1 MEQEDTVINVD
12 TSADQFPSILNVPDD
27 DDDER
32 DEEETAVYQ
41 SLLRNAN
48 NGNGGSENNAMDVIP
63 EEFAPTTFNI
73 CPTFFTLVLYTIYFL
88 GVCGGSIYIL
98 IQGKE
103 PIDCTDQPLLL
114 WIQVQIIILVFGLL
128 VRVWTTLNE
137 YKGITL
143 DQRLTLCMR
152 FQSKMAIFLQKVGNM
167 FWCVWFLIG
176 TVWTFKSQNCLLTKA
191 SPPIYI
197 FCLTVVIINLFLIGL
212 CILCCICTCVCIGF
226 CYMINPESFRPD
238 DVRGA
243 PKKVI
248 EKLETK
254 KFSKGLEGLDD
265 EDAKCAIC
273 LSNYEEGDEL
283 RYLPCKPKKHHYHR
297 ECVDEWLL
305 LNKTC
310 PFCKRPIDEEDKEE
324 TKTETSSN
332 TPNPDTDNTLTA
344 D

>member
-1 MEQEDTVINVD
+1 VD
-12 TSADQFPSILNVPDD
+12 TSADQFSSILNVPDD
-27 DDDER
+27 DDER
-32 DEEETAVYQ
+32 DEEEDTEVYQ
-41 SLLRNAN
+41 SLLRNN
-48 NGNGGSENNAMDVIP
+48 NSVIGSENNNANIDDVIP

-73 CPTFFTLVLYTIYFL
+73 CPTFFTLVLYTIYFF

-98 IQGKE
+98 VLGKE
-103 PIDCTDQPLLL
+103 PDCTDQPLLL
-114 WIQVQIIILVFGLL
+114 WIQVQMIILVFGLL
-128 VRVWTTLNE
+128 VRIWTTLNE

-143 DQRLTLCMR
+143 DVQRLSLCMR

-176 TVWTFKSQNCLLTKA
+176 TVWTFKSQACAKA

-226 CYMINPESFRPD
+226 CYMINPDSFRQD

-243 PKKVI
+243 SKKVI

-254 KFSKGLEGLDD
+254 KFSKGIEGLED

-273 LSNYEEGDEL
+273 LSNYEEGEEL

-310 PFCKRPIDEEDKEE
+310 PFCKRPIDEVDQEE
-324 TKTETSSN
+324 NKSDTSTSTTN
-332 TPNPDTDNTLTA
+332 TTNNNTDTDTDNTLTA